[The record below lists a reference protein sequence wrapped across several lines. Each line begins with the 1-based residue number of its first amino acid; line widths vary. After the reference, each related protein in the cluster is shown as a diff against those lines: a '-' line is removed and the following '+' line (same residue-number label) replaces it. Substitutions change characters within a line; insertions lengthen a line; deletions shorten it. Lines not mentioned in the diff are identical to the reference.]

1 MRSIKYVKIELYYV
15 SVTVIV
21 DDMNLLCFNLII
33 TGINKS
39 EYKQATQTIDFQKF
53 TNWFKIIFSSFLRK
67 KNDYKNAIDKKKLCI
82 WNKLISQNHLFSN
95 PASCHY

>member
-53 TNWFKIIFSSFLRK
+53 TN
-67 KNDYKNAIDKKKLCI
+67 
-82 WNKLISQNHLFSN
+82 
-95 PASCHY
+95 